1 MKKIITVISFLLLW
15 NISYSQS
22 ADSLFFLPK
31 YSIGISPSALLN
43 VYEGVQ
49 ISQDL
54 RISKGIN
61 LTLESAY
68 IYSSSFY
75 VDRKIEGIRLRPGI
89 EFLVNNSE
97 EDALAIG
104 LFYLKRYIKEDFSY
118 LVKYFDYDFVRK
130 VPVVKIKDLSGLGMN
145 LDFKNKLTDRFRIDF
160 GFGFGLGTL
169 SIRDEIVDGD
179 NRELKYQNWFVYDS
193 IGKSF
198 LPIVFFNVNISYAIS
213 K

>member
-15 NISYSQS
+15 NVSYSQS

-54 RISKGIN
+54 RIAKGIN

-68 IYSSSFY
+68 IFSSSFY
-75 VDRKIEGIRLRPGI
+75 VDRKIEGVRLRPGI
-89 EFLVNNSE
+89 ELLVNHRG

-130 VPVVKIKDLSGLGMN
+130 VPVVKIKDLSGFGMN

-179 NRELKYQNWFVYDS
+179 NRELKYKGWFVYDS
-193 IGKSF
+193 VGKSF
-198 LPIVFFNVNISYAIS
+198 LPIVFFNINISYAIS